1 MVFNIRT
8 ISNRVADELISKA
21 CFKDGWS
28 FQLGLIVLMWSAPA
42 LGASLFLL
50 GLHFSWGK

>member
-50 GLHFSWGK
+50 GLHSSWGK